1 LYGDYIGQWLENCLD
16 YGITEADFWNMT
28 FAELNRLLNSKR
40 RMLKIQKREKAIFD
54 YTLADLIGRSVAR
67 LYDSTATIP
76 SMSTAYPSL
85 FTEEEETEQIK
96 ARQVEL
102 SALRFKHFAQ
112 SHNKKMEVSKKE

>member
-1 LYGDYIGQWLENCLD
+1 
-16 YGITEADFWNMT
+16 MT
-28 FAELNRLLNSKR
+28 FAELNRVLNSKR
-40 RMLKIQKREKAIFD
+40 RMLKIQKQEKAIFD

-67 LYDSTATIP
+67 LYNSTATIP

-96 ARQVEL
+96 ARQAEL